1 MPDIS
6 CAASQLLPR
15 SSVSSIHVTQCLAQY
30 CSTAHDKVEACTMV
44 VPAQYMNAPKPSGV
58 NPICVLLVLQVMRL
72 VRVADKKVK
81 ELSEMLQASLKA
93 HDVERVQAR
102 IRRHN
107 LTPTVSQ
114 TQSRAVTVL
123 NSNDIVGMRTQ

>member
-1 MPDIS
+1 MADNTESGTILQHRSWQFCGLHSGDGCTIPERTE
-6 CAASQLLPR
+6 ASIP
-15 SSVSSIHVTQCLAQY
+15 
-30 CSTAHDKVEACTMV
+30 
-44 VPAQYMNAPKPSGV
+44 
-58 NPICVLLVLQVMRL
+58 NPICVLQVMRL

-93 HDVERVQAR
+93 HDVQRVQAR

-107 LTPTVSQ
+107 LTPAVSQ

-123 NSNDIVGMRTQ
+123 NSNDIVGMLRH

>member
-1 MPDIS
+1 MMLFTIN
-6 CAASQLLPR
+6 
-15 SSVSSIHVTQCLAQY
+15 
-30 CSTAHDKVEACTMV
+30 DKTM
-44 VPAQYMNAPKPSGV
+44 
-58 NPICVLLVLQVMRL
+58 LVLQVMRL
-72 VRVADKKVK
+72 VRVAERKVK

-107 LTPTVSQ
+107 LTPAVPQ

-123 NSNDIVGMRTQ
+123 NSSDIVGMSTAFQ

>member
-1 MPDIS
+1 
-6 CAASQLLPR
+6 
-15 SSVSSIHVTQCLAQY
+15 
-30 CSTAHDKVEACTMV
+30 
-44 VPAQYMNAPKPSGV
+44 
-58 NPICVLLVLQVMRL
+58 MRL

-93 HDVERVQAR
+93 HDVQRVQAR

-107 LTPTVSQ
+107 LTPAVSQ

-123 NSNDIVGMRTQ
+123 NSNDIVGMLRH